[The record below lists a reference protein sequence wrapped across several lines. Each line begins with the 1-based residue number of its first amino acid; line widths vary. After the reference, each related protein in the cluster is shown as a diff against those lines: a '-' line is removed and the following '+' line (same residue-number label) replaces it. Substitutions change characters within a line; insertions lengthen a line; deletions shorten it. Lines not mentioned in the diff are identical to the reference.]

1 MTAAITRAIHTNGIR
16 MAVSEQ
22 GEGPP
27 VVLCHGFPEIAYSWR
42 HQIPA
47 LATAGFHAITPD
59 QRGYGATER
68 PAAVTDYDIRHLT
81 GDLVGL
87 LDALGLQRAVFAGH
101 DWGGIVVWH
110 MALLHPARPA
120 GVIGVNTPY
129 FPRPSAPPLTLMRAM
144 WGDNYYVV
152 HFQKPGEADTALAR
166 DVRRVFT
173 QLVRSGVPLA
183 ETRTPRHGRNLVEV
197 VTGPEPPG
205 RLLLSED
212 ELQHLRTRLRAD
224 RLHGRDQLVPQ
235 PGPELGDDAPA
246 RRGEGRGPRAHDH
259 RGARPRPAARAGRG
273 DARPRARS
281 RDGHDPGL
289 RPLDAAGAA
298 RRALRHHDRLAHAPV
313 PQRVSTAAAHPA
325 GSSIWG

>member
-47 LATAGFHAITPD
+47 LAAAGFHAIAPD

-110 MALLHPARPA
+110 VALLHPARTA

-173 QLVRSGVPLA
+173 QLMRSGVPLE
-183 ETRTPRHGRNLVEV
+183 ETRKLWHRRNLVEAV
-197 VTGPEPPG
+197 M
-205 RLLLSED
+205 
-212 ELQHLRTRLRAD
+212 
-224 RLHGRDQLVPQ
+224 
-235 PGPELGDDAPA
+235 GPELRDDARA
-246 RRGEGRGPRAHDH
+246 RRGDHRRPVVDDH
-259 RGARPRPAARAGRG
+259 RGARPRPAAPAGRG

-289 RPLDAAGAA
+289 RPLDAAGAT
-298 RRALRHHDRLAHAPV
+298 RRALPHHDRLAHAPL
-313 PQRVSTAAAHPA
+313 PPGLSTADAEPA
-325 GSSIWG
+325 GSVPGFDFPARAGVQCAATMWRGGIGLVLLLGTAHVTA

>member
-47 LATAGFHAITPD
+47 LATAGFHAIAPD

-110 MALLHPARPA
+110 MALLHPARTA

-173 QLVRSGVPLA
+173 QLMRSGVPLE
-183 ETRTPRHGRNLVEV
+183 ETRKLWHRRNLVEA
-197 VTGPEPPG
+197 VTGPELPG
-205 RLLLSED
+205 RPLLSEE
-212 ELQHLRTRLRAD
+212 ELGVYVRAFERTGFTGGINWYRNMDRNWETTPELAGATIAVPSLMITAEHDPVLRPQLAEAM
-224 RLHGRDQLVPQ
+224 RDLVPDLETVMI
-235 PGPELGDDAPA
+235 PGCGHWTQQERPGELSRIMIDWLT
-246 RRGEGRGPRAHDH
+246 RRF
-259 RGARPRPAARAGRG
+259 
-273 DARPRARS
+273 
-281 RDGHDPGL
+281 
-289 RPLDAAGAA
+289 
-298 RRALRHHDRLAHAPV
+298 RRA
-313 PQRVSTAAAHPA
+313 
-325 GSSIWG
+325 